1 MDIPLFAADIVGV
14 IFGIIFVLISIG
26 SAIMNAAK
34 EKNKPQ
40 PGKQKQK
47 AALQQELEK
56 FLQDAINPQQEK
68 KQKPAN
74 VEVFELDEQ
83 DFKAESP
90 VQQAPQRRRRRQQKS
105 QPSRPQQKR
114 QSPKSVRSSTETQ
127 SAKQHLTLRERSD
140 IVAQERK
147 EQTGGTLRDRIE
159 EKHQSH
165 ISPSIH
171 GHLTSKVNKP
181 LVGSFGAHD
190 DEEKRASRSEGVKVI
205 RGLIKNPQ
213 SLRQAIILNEIL
225 SPPKSLRR
233 S

>member
-1 MDIPLFAADIVGV
+1 MDIPLFAVDFVGV
-14 IFGIIFVLISIG
+14 LFGIIFVIISIV
-26 SAIMNAAK
+26 SAFSNMAK

-56 FLQDAINPQQEK
+56 FLQDAINPQPEK

-74 VEVFELDEQ
+74 DEMFELEEE
-83 DFKAESP
+83 DFKVETP
-90 VQQAPQRRRRRQQKS
+90 VQQPQRRRRQQQKS
-105 QPSRPQQKR
+105 QPSRIPQKKQI
-114 QSPKSVRSSTETQ
+114 QKSVRSSTETQ
-127 SAKQHLTLRERSD
+127 GATQHLTLRERSD
-140 IVAQERK
+140 IEARDRK
-147 EQTGGTLRDRIE
+147 ERTGGTLRDRIK

-165 ISPSIH
+165 VSSSIH
-171 GHLTSKVNKP
+171 GHLTSDVNKH
-181 LVGSFGAHD
+181 LIGSFGAHD
-190 DEEKRASRSEGVKVI
+190 DEEKRASGSEGVKVI
-205 RGLIKNPQ
+205 RALIKNPQ